1 MVTEQR
7 DDGPRCA
14 TLCSR
19 LHDADRLTGRC
30 HPRVRYSDGQGVSG
44 WLIAAYFQ
52 ISESSRRGCV
62 ITGYPT
68 IRMFDARGR
77 PLPTHVQQRSDAS
90 RTPVRVRRGHAAH
103 FLVQYRWRTPNAEAD
118 CRPAPHALRLRL
130 PADTRTLTVPVDG
143 TGDQLR
149 VFTPCNGELR
159 ITALF

>member
-77 PLPTHVQQRSDAS
+77 PLPTDAS